1 LDYLL
6 VLAVQAIENV
16 DARRTVAFSRPEAP
30 AEVAKRRRTGL
41 SFLSMAWNGCCRR
54 YDRIPSMPLPINL
67 SLPSLPAR
75 PEESHKGSFG
85 SVLIVAGSRGMSGA
99 ASLSGLGALRGGAG
113 LVTLAVPSGIQSIVA
128 SVEPSYL
135 TVALAEDDAGRI
147 GRRAAAEL
155 LAISKQMTS
164 VTIGPGWGRS
174 SDLDELAHVLYTNIT
189 APLVVDADALNALA
203 GAPGGFPKSPPG
215 AARILTPHPGEFAR
229 LTATDTK
236 TVQADR
242 QTLAAEFARAH
253 GVIVV
258 LKGHATVVTDGE
270 RVAVNTTG
278 NSGMATGGTGD
289 VLTGLIAALLAQGML
304 PFDAAHLGVHL
315 HGLAGDLA
323 AAQFGKPGMIASD
336 LPGFL
341 GQAWK
346 HML

>member
-1 LDYLL
+1 M
-6 VLAVQAIENV
+6 
-16 DARRTVAFSRPEAP
+16 S
-30 AEVAKRRRTGL
+30 
-41 SFLSMAWNGCCRR
+41 
-54 YDRIPSMPLPINL
+54 LPINL

-75 PEESHKGSFG
+75 PDQSHKGSFG

-99 ASLSGLGALRGGAG
+99 AALSGLGALRGGAG
-113 LVTLAVPSGIQSIVA
+113 LVTVAVPAGIQGIVA

-135 TVALAEDDAGRI
+135 TLALAEDDAGRFS
-147 GRRAAAEL
+147 RLAAAEI
-155 LAISKQMTS
+155 LARSKQSSS
-164 VTIGPGWGRS
+164 VAIGPGWGKS
-174 SDLDELAHVLYTNIT
+174 ADLTELAHVLYMSIE

-203 GAPGGFPKSPPG
+203 ASPGGFPEGPTT

-242 QTLAAEFARAH
+242 QTLAAEFARKH

-258 LKGHATVVTDGE
+258 LKGHETVVTDGE
-270 RVAVNTTG
+270 RAAINTTG

-289 VLTGLIAALLAQGML
+289 VLTGLITALVAQGML

-341 GQAWK
+341 GQAWRQVGG
-346 HML
+346 